1 MVNSWISH
9 VKNYAATHNVSYP
22 VAMIQA
28 KASYKKMSGGMTL
41 KEWGLGEWDKKS
53 QKKKRCINKRCTRP
67 QNTSRFWY
75 CR

>member
-41 KEWGLGEWDKKS
+41 KEYGLGEWDKMK
-53 QKKKRCINKRCTRP
+53 QKKKINKRGRKYR
-67 QNTSRFWY
+67 NTGRFWY
-75 CR
+75 V